1 MTSFAMIVGMIPVSL
16 GMGDGGKQTAPLG
29 IAVIGGLL
37 FSIFMSL
44 WLLPLVYDLVMGKK
58 RPRNVS
64 LDPNDENSIYYD
76 KNI

>member
-1 MTSFAMIVGMIPVSL
+1 MIPMSL
-16 GMGDGGKQTAPLG
+16 GLGDGGKQTAPLA

-37 FSIFMSL
+37 FSIFTSL
-44 WLLPLVYDLVMGKK
+44 WLLPLVYDLIMGKK
-58 RPRNVS
+58 KTRNVS